1 MAVVGLGQPTEC
13 DSKWKSYQDAR
24 KTAISVDEKLIF
36 TLTGNESQNKKAQ
49 NVLKSRHVGSR

>member
-24 KTAISVDEKLIF
+24 KTAISVDEKLFF
-36 TLTGNESQNKKAQ
+36 TLTGNESQNKKGQ
-49 NVLKSRHVGSR
+49 NVLKSHGW